1 MDIVSKI
8 TMVASIVLIGYNAS
22 QLVSG
27 YALLCEK
34 MDEFRDMAKLNG
46 SGEGSLRVS
55 NLALSF
61 ILSAGYVT
69 LVLFSGLAS
78 WIAAV
83 IATKLSFTL
92 FFSDRELCMVVRGGN
107 FKKTFYWI
115 DKVDSL
121 LNVLFGFAI
130 ALVLVL

>member
-1 MDIVSKI
+1 MDIVAKI

-22 QLVSG
+22 QLVAS
-27 YALLCEK
+27 YALQCEK
-34 MDEFRDMAKLNG
+34 LDEFRDMAKQNG
-46 SGEGSLRVS
+46 SAEGSLRMS

-61 ILSAGYVT
+61 LLSAGYVT
-69 LVLFSGLAS
+69 LVLFSGLAP

-83 IATKLSFTL
+83 IAAKLAFTL
-92 FFSDRELCMVVRGGN
+92 FFSDRELCMVVRGGE

-121 LNVLFGFAI
+121 LNMLFGFAI